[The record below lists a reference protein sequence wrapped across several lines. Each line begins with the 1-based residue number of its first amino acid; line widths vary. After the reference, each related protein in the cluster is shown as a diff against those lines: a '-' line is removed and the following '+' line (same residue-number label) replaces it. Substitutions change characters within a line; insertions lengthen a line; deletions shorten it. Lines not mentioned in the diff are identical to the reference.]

1 MHHNAPSLPFPF
13 LRLHVLKTAT
23 CIIGEL
29 FNSVS
34 EDQSNLHLPSVMAVS
49 VASLSNKWINE

>member
-1 MHHNAPSLPFPF
+1 MHLTQPSLSLPY
-13 LRLHVLKTAT
+13 VACAENCAT

-34 EDQSNLHLPSVMAVS
+34 EDQSNSHLPSVTAVS
-49 VASLSNKWINE
+49 VASLSNKRINE